1 MLLNLHPQFSQCY
14 LPSQLLSLCQD
25 RLGPEPKSDFA
36 LIEELLEEEL
46 GSLEGKELP
55 LGRGQGFIHGPGWKW
70 GVDGVDRFR
79 YNPKLLEDSLLAIG
93 ELTCFSRGLRST
105 RGCCR
110 S

>member
-1 MLLNLHPQFSQCY
+1 MLLNLHSQFSQCS

-55 LGRGQGFIHGPGWKW
+55 LGRGQGLSMVPRSW
-70 GVDGVDRFR
+70 
-79 YNPKLLEDSLLAIG
+79 LEMGIG
-93 ELTCFSRGLRST
+93 RSGLNGRSG
-105 RGCCR
+105 R
-110 S
+110 